1 MKRLAVFLA
10 LLCLAPVQA
19 QEVLDGRNV
28 ILVVTEHRTD
38 ELSERLHSM
47 LSDYRSQLGLT
58 REALPLVFMGFADSD
73 TERGFYQRLGF
84 KAEDAPV
91 VCMAEW
97 GNPGR
102 FGPKRVYPE
111 AIFRS
116 AEGLKGEHA
125 AAVVLREWLER
136 EGYADRLAHLRELMG
151 GMPGHGELTIQDVEF
166 QANGKPLY
174 VLNARARL
182 RNVGVATVS
191 NAAVRFYCR
200 PHSGAPWTNLGE
212 HVIEKVPG
220 GYMVVRDLVADTRNL
235 PIVNSEGAIQPCE
248 YRVEVLQ
255 DGEVS
260 SLEGRFFP
268 SELSEQ

>member
-1 MKRLAVFLA
+1 MKRLVVLLA

-38 ELSERLHSM
+38 ELSQRLNDM
-47 LSDYRSQLGLT
+47 LGSYRSRLGLT
-58 REALPLVFMGFADSD
+58 RESLPLVFMGFADSD
-73 TERGFYQRLGF
+73 TEGEYYRRLGF

-116 AEGLKGEHA
+116 AQGLKGEHA
-125 AAVVLREWLER
+125 AAVVLREWLQK
-136 EGYADRLAHLRELMG
+136 EGYSNLLPQLRELMG
-151 GMPGHGELTIQDVEF
+151 GMPGAGELKIQDVEF
-166 QANGKPLY
+166 QANGRPLF

-182 RNVGVATVS
+182 RNVGVATVRD
-191 NAAVRFYCR
+191 AVVRFYCR
-200 PHSGAPWTNLGE
+200 PDSDAQWTLLGE
-212 HVIEKVPG
+212 QVVNKILGGHVVA
-220 GYMVVRDLVADTRNL
+220 RDLVADTRNL
-235 PIVNSEGAIQPCE
+235 PIVNSQGAIQPCE
-248 YRVEVLQ
+248 YRVEVVQ